1 MFPAGRGAVR
11 GRLSACRGCPG
22 EGSARGCVPAAGSPH
37 ELGARGKGRR
47 PGQRDGELGSPH
59 LPVPPPPPVQ
69 TAPREEGPSRSVCH
83 SLQLCPRH
91 KQPHRFT
98 EKGEHHRA
106 LPWHTCEITTAVG
119 AVQAHAVQTAARSR
133 SALPAGDTPGTARRP
148 GQARAERASPAKF
161 QMGSDPEMGSFP
173 PLCRPPSR
181 PLPTSRLPGWPEE
194 GLVCSHRVRGRK
206 LQPAQFQSVLTP
218 PRVGG
223 WETVDLARRGPS
235 GRQAEPR
242 AEL

>member
-1 MFPAGRGAVR
+1 MPWLPRGGIGTRVRPRCRLPTRAGCTGKREEAGA
-11 GRLSACRGCPG
+11 
-22 EGSARGCVPAAGSPH
+22 E
-37 ELGARGKGRR
+37 GRR
-47 PGQRDGELGSPH
+47 TWVSTPTC
-59 LPVPPPPPVQ
+59 PPPPPVQ

-148 GQARAERASPAKF
+148 GQVRAERASPAKF